1 MVATLDFLFR
11 VDRRAEETIPFHR
24 HRCYELVYYVA
35 GEGLTRIGRRE
46 WAYRP
51 GDFALV
57 RPHTLHDERR
67 TVAADVVCVGF
78 ALPETAAPPLPEGV
92 FRDAGAE
99 PLLPHLAR
107 MLAELQ
113 EQRPRFGRMLDLL
126 ASQLAVELERRL
138 PAEAPPAAE
147 DPFQYTRNYMNEHFS
162 QKIDF
167 ASLSA
172 LAGYSYDRYR
182 HLFKDRT
189 GFSPGQYVVN
199 KRLEHACKLLRQTGL
214 SVSAVAM
221 ECGFSNDAQFCSVF
235 KREQGMTPGQYRER
249 GLEGSPAHAP

>member
-1 MVATLDFLFR
+1 MEATLDFLFR
-11 VDRRAEETIPFHR
+11 VDRPAEENIPFHR

-35 GEGLTRIGRRE
+35 GVGLTRIGRRE
-46 WAYRP
+46 WAYRA
-51 GDFALV
+51 GDFAVV

-67 TVAADVVCVGF
+67 TAAADVVCVGF
-78 ALPETAAPPLPEGV
+78 ALPETAAPPLAEGV
-92 FRDAGAE
+92 FRDDETE

-113 EQRPRFGRMLDLL
+113 GKRPRFGRMLDLL

-138 PAEAPPAAE
+138 PAEAPAKAE
-147 DPFQYTRNYMNEHFS
+147 DPFHYTLNYMNEHFS

-182 HLFKDRT
+182 HLFKERT
-189 GFSPGQYVVN
+189 GLSPGQYIVD
-199 KRLEHACKLLRQTGL
+199 KRLEHACKLLRQTPL

-235 KREQGMTPGQYRER
+235 KRELRLTPKQYRER
-249 GLEGSPAHAP
+249 GLEGAPSHA

>member
-1 MVATLDFLFR
+1 MEAALDFLFR

-35 GEGLTRIGRRE
+35 GEGATRIGRRE
-46 WAYRP
+46 WTFRA
-51 GDFALV
+51 GDFALM

-67 TVAADVVCVGF
+67 TAASDVVCVGF
-78 ALPETAAPPLPEGV
+78 ALPDPAAAPLPEGV
-92 FRDAGAE
+92 FRDDAAE

-113 EQRPRFGRMLDLL
+113 ERRPRFGRMLDLL

-138 PAEAPPAAE
+138 PAETPLEAD
-147 DPFQYTRNYMNEHFS
+147 DPFHYTLNYMNEHFS

-167 ASLSA
+167 ASLSS

-182 HLFKDRT
+182 HLFKERT
-189 GFSPGQYVVN
+189 GLSPVQYVVG
-199 KRLEHACKLLRQTGL
+199 KRLEHACKLLRHTGL
-214 SVSAVAM
+214 SVSAVAL
-221 ECGFSNDAQFCSVF
+221 ECGFSTDAQFCSVF
-235 KREQGMTPGQYRER
+235 KRELRMTPKQYRER
-249 GLEGSPAHAP
+249 GLEGAPSHA